1 MNILTTS
8 TDPQYLNIVPRSV
21 TFDEMFFTDESTNVT
36 TQIQVNGTVDKV
48 YYQRIEIECALV
60 ENRFY
65 NIRLLNDG
73 ELVFRGRV
81 FCTDQSVVSFSVN
94 NGQYTSHSTTNEFIV
109 YE

>member
-1 MNILTTS
+1 MNVLTTS
-8 TDPQYLNIVPRSV
+8 TDSQYLNIVPRSV
-21 TFDEMFFTDESTNVT
+21 VFDEMFFTDDSTNDT
-36 TQIQVNGTVDKV
+36 EQITIIGTQDKG

-60 ENRFY
+60 ENHFY
-65 NIRLLNDG
+65 NVTLFNDG
-73 ELVFRGRV
+73 NLVFRGKV

>member
-1 MNILTTS
+1 
-8 TDPQYLNIVPRSV
+8 
-21 TFDEMFFTDESTNVT
+21 MFFTDESTNVT
-36 TQIQVNGTVDKV
+36 TQIQINGTVDKV